1 MPNIYSI
8 TYQPEYTSPRPS
20 DRFNRLS
27 ISHTTL
33 IADHGIQGDRKAGR
47 NLERQINIM
56 SYETLQ
62 LMAAQGFKTDPGA
75 MGEQMII
82 QGLDVAALHIG
93 DRLHLSKTA
102 LIEVVS
108 HRTSCKR
115 LDRVQNITSDI
126 QYDDLGIFVRV
137 IIGGHIAVGDEVSLI
152 PHQET
157 IAHPHVD
164 CAPC

>member
-1 MPNIYSI
+1 MPHIYSI
-8 TYQPEYTSPRPS
+8 TYQPAYTAPRPS
-20 DRFNRLS
+20 DRFNRQS
-27 ISHTTL
+27 ISHATL
-33 IADHGIQGDRKAGR
+33 IADYGIKGDRKAGR

-93 DRLHLSKTA
+93 DRLHLGKTA
-102 LIEVVS
+102 LIEVAS

-115 LDRVQNITSDI
+115 LDRVQNVTSGI
-126 QYDDLGIFVRV
+126 QHDDLGIFVRV
-137 IIGGHIAVGDEVSLI
+137 IIGGHIAVGDEITVI
-152 PHQET
+152 PHTQL
-157 IAHPHVD
+157 D
-164 CAPC
+164 CVPC